1 MVEQKIIRSF
11 VKDNQCVTLMSKVS
25 VIVPVYNARDYII
38 PCVES
43 LVNQTLDDIELI
55 FVDDHGTDDSIAAVR
70 QFLEGYGG
78 RKQVRFVE
86 TPVNSGPGVARNVGI
101 EAATGEYLA
110 FVDCDDWVEV
120 NYCESLYKAADRRN
134 ADLAYCNL
142 RKENVRDGSSVELTN
157 PEVSGGEFTDKKRR
171 FFLVNFV
178 SYFTTFLYRKAFLDQ
193 EGLRFPET
201 RSSEDSSFLASCVLS
216 AKRIANV
223 EKPLYHYVIRSRSLS
238 TKVDPDKYRQKLSA
252 FDSFLG
258 YADRRDLYAKFK
270 EEIDYV
276 YIKKAILM
284 AASTYVANEVK
295 PDTAVLKE
303 LYGLMVRKAPDFKS
317 NKYLKK
323 NFKARKMAK
332 WLGNHPRLAL
342 WALRRQ
348 ARKKQ

>member
-1 MVEQKIIRSF
+1 MI
-11 VKDNQCVTLMSKVS
+11 KVS

-43 LVNQTLDDIELI
+43 LVNQTLEDIEIL
-55 FVDDHGTDDSIAAVR
+55 FVDDHGTDDSILAVHR
-70 QFLEGYGG
+70 FLEGYGG
-78 RKQVRFVE
+78 RKQVRFLE

-101 EAATGEYLA
+101 EAAAGEYLA

-134 ADLAYCNL
+134 ADLAFCNL
-142 RKENVRDGSSVELTN
+142 RQENVRDGSSVELTN
-157 PEVSGGEFTDKKRR
+157 PEVSGGDFSDKKKR

-193 EGLRFPET
+193 ESLRFPDT

-216 AKRIANV
+216 AARIASV

-252 FDSFLG
+252 FDAFLS
-258 YADRRDLYAKFK
+258 YARSRDLYATFK
-270 EEIDYV
+270 DEIDYV

-295 PDTAVLKE
+295 PDPKVITE
-303 LYGLMVRKAPDFKS
+303 LYETLIRNVPDYVV

-323 NFKARKMAK
+323 NLKARKLTK
-332 WLGNHPRLAL
+332 WLAKRPRLAL

-348 ARKKQ
+348 ARKKK